1 MTKVHSGTDLS
12 KWTQLSY
19 SESKQYLIPVIFG
32 KMDIDVF
39 YLCDQIGGLIFMKI
53 SVYIAASL
61 DGFIATNTGAVD
73 WLEAIEGDG
82 DNGYGRYYS
91 EVDAVVMGRK
101 TYEVILG
108 FDIPFPYRGKDCFV
122 FTNQLAGSNEEAT
135 FINGTIDDLISAL
148 STKDFKKVWIVGG
161 GMLISELMN
170 RHLVDEMIVTVAPVL
185 LGSGVPLF
193 RGISDFHALR
203 LTDTTRYGQLVEM
216 RYVVE

>member
-1 MTKVHSGTDLS
+1 
-12 KWTQLSY
+12 
-19 SESKQYLIPVIFG
+19 
-32 KMDIDVF
+32 
-39 YLCDQIGGLIFMKI
+39 MKI

-61 DGFIATNTGAVD
+61 DGFIANNTGAVD

-122 FTNQLAGSNEEAT
+122 LTNQLTGSNEDVT
-135 FINGTIDDLISAL
+135 FINGTVDDLMSAL
-148 STKDFKKVWIVGG
+148 STKNYKKAWVVGG

-170 RHLVDEMIVTVAPVL
+170 RHLIDELIVTVAPVL
-185 LGSGVPLF
+185 LGN
-193 RGISDFHALR
+193 GISLFSDITDFHALR

-216 RYVVE
+216 RYVVK